1 MENYKNKFL
10 GKGVFLFAPGPTL
23 NDFNKMLI
31 PPNYMKAGVNGVIIH
46 KEYQDLDLYFWS
58 GDIDTSRRRT
68 FSEKDIKKNLSNLK
82 SSCIKFT
89 NPTINKQHRH
99 PMWGQT
105 QIKQQDADNLGF
117 ISYDIA
123 FGKSYEDPID
133 TWHVDLNKG
142 LDAVSICYASCQLLL
157 YMGFQEIILVGFDC
171 TSKHS
176 YNHLVTSDVCD
187 WKDNQ
192 LVERWIRFKEYVC
205 KKFPDVKIKTV
216 NPKGLKDVFEEFN
229 KNI

>member
-1 MENYKNKFL
+1 MDSCKNKFL
-10 GKGVFLFAPGPTL
+10 GKKVFLFAPGPSL
-23 NDFNKMLI
+23 NDFDKTII
-31 PPNYMKAGVNGVIIH
+31 PSEYLKAGVNGVIIH

-58 GDIDTSRRRT
+58 GDIDTPKHPT
-68 FSEKDIKKNLSNLK
+68 PSEKQIRKNLSNLK

-105 QIKQQDADNLGF
+105 QIKQSEADQLGF

-133 TWHVDLNKG
+133 TWHVDINKG
-142 LDAVSICYASCQLLL
+142 LDAVSICYASCQILL
-157 YMGFQEIILVGFDC
+157 YMGIKEIVLVGFDC

-176 YNHLVTSDVCD
+176 YTHLVDSDVCD

-192 LVERWIRFKEYVC
+192 LVDRWIRFKNYVN
-205 KKFPDVKIKTV
+205 KHFPDVQIKIV
-216 NPKGLKDVFEEFN
+216 NPQGLKGVFPVYN
-229 KNI
+229 